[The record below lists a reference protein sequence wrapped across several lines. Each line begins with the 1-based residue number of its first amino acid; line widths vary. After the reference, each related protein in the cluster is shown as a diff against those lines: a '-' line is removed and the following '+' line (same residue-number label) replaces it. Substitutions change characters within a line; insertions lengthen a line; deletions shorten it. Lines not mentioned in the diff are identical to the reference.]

1 MIDVDL
7 LTDELARVNLRLRAH
22 GGGIDLIHVSEA
34 GVVDLRFTGMCSGC
48 PYKALTWNGTVRAIL
63 SQVPGVSAL
72 TAPGVRIS
80 EEAEARLIAY
90 TDAVAVRTSS
100 LVAPSETSSAKMAT
114 DE

>member
-1 MIDVDL
+1 MIDLDV

-22 GGGIDLIHVSEA
+22 GGGIELIHVSGA
-34 GVVDLRFTGMCSGC
+34 GAVDLRFTGMCSGC

-72 TAPGVRIS
+72 AAPGVRIS
-80 EEAEARLIAY
+80 EEAEARLTAY
-90 TDAVAVRTSS
+90 TDSVAVGTSR
-100 LVAPSETSSAKMAT
+100 LVGLGGTSSARRAI

>member
-1 MIDVDL
+1 MIDLDL

-22 GGGIDLIHVSEA
+22 GGGIDLIHVSAA

-63 SQVPGVSAL
+63 SQVPGVLAL
-72 TAPGVRIS
+72 AAPGVRIS
-80 EEAEARLIAY
+80 EEAEARLTAY
-90 TDAVAVRTSS
+90 TDSVAARTSHLVGLRGPS
-100 LVAPSETSSAKMAT
+100 LANRDL